1 VTALSRTVHRAT
13 FVGTGIASVAL
24 TTASAS
30 AQAYYG
36 KPHPPIVAENDPAIT
51 IVRPMLSSGVSGYA
65 AMPKNVTPTTPGVV
79 QTMAIWGIDAQLRDV
94 VRRYAKAGYICI
106 APDIYGRSPAPNA
119 DNAGSE
125 EYTRFQGAAAAMQ
138 KNGKQLDDL
147 RAGRDW
153 IRTVAARS
161 KVGVTGFCMGGGI
174 AIAALIGTRD
184 YDAAAIFYG
193 SVRPGE
199 NGRTP
204 PTEHSFDWTQQ
215 VTTPILGSYGAEDTG
230 ILPAQV
236 ATAYGMFKQPHDVK
250 IYEGAPHAFFDDA
263 RDSYRAAQAADAWS
277 RVQAWFGKYLKA

>member
-153 IRTVAARS
+153 IRTVAARA

-174 AIAALIGTRD
+174 AIAALIGTHD
-184 YDAAAIFYG
+184 YDAARSSTEACAREKTDAPPRRSIP
-193 SVRPGE
+193 ST
-199 NGRTP
+199 GRNRSRRRFSAR
-204 PTEHSFDWTQQ
+204 TERKTRGFSRRRSRRRTGCSSSR
-215 VTTPILGSYGAEDTG
+215 TT
-230 ILPAQV
+230 
-236 ATAYGMFKQPHDVK
+236 
-250 IYEGAPHAFFDDA
+250 
-263 RDSYRAAQAADAWS
+263 
-277 RVQAWFGKYLKA
+277 